1 MAAQYIYLLKEREFI
16 NANQEVY
23 KVGRTKQENQT
34 RFKQYPK
41 GSVLYFQMICNN
53 CNTIE
58 KKVLGLFKE
67 KEIFNHRKDI
77 GSEYFEGDYNEMISI
92 IYSTIKQENPDA
104 EEATHE
110 EGCATYESNP
120 YENEYNEP
128 DEEIRYDIKTYE
140 EWIKYT
146 EIAGI
151 IITNK
156 KKGEGYFRFKGQ
168 LWRELYDKNR
178 FDFDEKHME
187 VLSEV
192 IEWNNPTLWKID
204 SFSSELLD
212 GKKLHEQL
220 EQKRQYKLKYK
231 LINVDY
237 NVQEICKDIIKKCYI
252 ENCEYYELKP
262 YEYVF
267 WSEKPDEEKTRRS
280 EYSIFNSQTFTFN
293 DVDMLINN
301 KILTSTHA
309 GGRCVLVKN
318 TCDVNIVDNILDT
331 LIEHDIKHKYKTLL
345 RNLIVKPNEKQLI
358 FYDSDECLMTT
369 FVTDL
374 LYTILGSGAYVSSD
388 DYYHN
393 KKDFINN
400 LKITNPRCILIKNT
414 KGVKLETQLNTFEK
428 IGFKNIIVYDC
439 YQQKSKPVYNIAKYN
454 NYLQENKQQLMN
466 LIKEENRYEPEH
478 WDSEIQHN
486 DSIFYEPRLLMTNFL
501 RWSCIV

>member
-1 MAAQYIYLLKEREFI
+1 MAAQYIYLLKLREFI

-41 GSVLYFQMICNN
+41 GSVLYFQMICKD
-53 CNTIE
+53 CNDIE
-58 KKVLGLFKE
+58 KKVLSLFKE
-67 KEIFNHRKDI
+67 KEFFNHRKDI

-92 IYSTIKQENPDA
+92 IYSTIKQEKPDT
-104 EEATHE
+104 EHATHE
-110 EGCATYESNP
+110 EECATYESNLDD
-120 YENEYNEP
+120 ENEYIES
-128 DEEIRYDIKTYE
+128 DEEEIRYEIKTYE

-146 EIAGI
+146 KIAGI

-178 FDFDEKHME
+178 FDFDEKNME

-192 IEWNNPTLWKID
+192 IECNQPILWKID
-204 SFSSELLD
+204 SCSSELLD
-212 GKKLHEQL
+212 DKTRY
-220 EQKRQYKLKYK
+220 EQKQQYKL
-231 LINVDY
+231 LISVDY

-267 WSEKPDEEKTRRS
+267 SSKKPDEEKTGRS

-301 KILTSTHA
+301 KILTCTHE

-331 LIEHDIKHKYKTLL
+331 LIEHDNKHKYKTLL
-345 RNLIVKPNEKQLI
+345 RNLIVKPNEKLII

-374 LYTILGSGAYVSSD
+374 LFTILGSGAYVSSD
-388 DYYHN
+388 EYYHN
-393 KKDFINN
+393 KKDFIKNI
-400 LKITNPRCILIKNT
+400 KITKPRCILIKYI
-414 KGVKLETQLNTFEK
+414 KGTTLETQLNTFEK

-439 YQQKSKPVYNIAKYN
+439 YQQKRKPVYNIEKYK
-454 NYLQENKQQLMN
+454 NYLQENKQVLMS
-466 LIKEENRYEPEH
+466 LIKEENQYEPEH
-478 WDSEIQHN
+478 WESEISYN
-486 DSIFYEPRLLMTNFL
+486 DSIFYNSRLLMTNFL

>member
-120 YENEYNEP
+120 DENEYNEP
-128 DEEIRYDIKTYE
+128 DEEIRYEIKTYE

-146 EIAGI
+146 KIAGI
-151 IITNK
+151 VITNK
-156 KKGEGYFRFKGQ
+156 TKGEGYFRFKGQ

-178 FDFDEKHME
+178 FDFDEKNME

-192 IEWNNPTLWKID
+192 IEWNQPILWKID
-204 SFSSELLD
+204 SCSSELLHD
-212 GKKLHEQL
+212 KKLH
-220 EQKRQYKLKYK
+220 EQKRQYKLV
-231 LINVDY
+231 ISVDY
-237 NVQEICKDIIKKCYI
+237 NVKEICKDIIKKCYI
-252 ENCEYYELKP
+252 GNCEYYELKP

-267 WSEKPDEEKTRRS
+267 QSTNPDTDETMRVA
-280 EYSIFNSQTFTFN
+280 YTIFNSQTFTFN

-345 RNLIVKPNEKQLI
+345 RNLIVKPNEKRII

-374 LYTILGSGAYVSSD
+374 LFTILGSGAYVSSD
-388 DYYHN
+388 EYYHN

-400 LKITNPRCILIKNT
+400 IKITKPICILIKNIQ
-414 KGVKLETQLNTFEK
+414 GIKLETQLNTFEK

-439 YQQKSKPVYNIAKYN
+439 YQQTRKPIYNIAKYK

-466 LIKEENRYEPEH
+466 LIKEENHYEVEH
-478 WDSEIQHN
+478 WDSEIYHN
-486 DSIFYEPRLLMTNFL
+486 DSIFYNSRLLMTNFL

>member
-1 MAAQYIYLLKEREFI
+1 MAAQYIYLLKTREFI

-58 KKVLGLFKE
+58 KKVLSLFKE
-67 KEIFNHRKDI
+67 IFIPRKDI
-77 GSEYFEGDYNEMISI
+77 GSESFEGDYNEMISI
-92 IYSTIKQENPDA
+92 IYSTIKQEKPDT
-104 EEATHE
+104 EHATHE
-110 EGCATYESNP
+110 EECATYESNP
-120 YENEYNEP
+120 DDENEYNES
-128 DEEIRYDIKTYE
+128 DEEEIRYEIKTYE

-146 EIAGI
+146 NIAGI

-156 KKGEGYFRFKGQ
+156 KKGEGYFRFKCQ
-168 LWRELYDKNR
+168 LWRELYDTNR
-178 FDFDEKHME
+178 FDFDEKNME

-192 IEWNNPTLWKID
+192 IEWNQPILWKID
-204 SFSSELLD
+204 SCSSELLD

-267 WSEKPDEEKTRRS
+267 WSEKPDEEKTGHS
-280 EYSIFNSQTFTFN
+280 EY
-293 DVDMLINN
+293 
-301 KILTSTHA
+301 
-309 GGRCVLVKN
+309 
-318 TCDVNIVDNILDT
+318 LDT

-345 RNLIVKPNEKQLI
+345 QNLIVKPNEKRII

-374 LYTILGSGAYVSSD
+374 LNTILGSEAYVSSD
-388 DYYHN
+388 EYYHN

-400 LKITNPRCILIKNT
+400 LKITKPRCILIKNI

-439 YQQKSKPVYNIAKYN
+439 YQQKLKPVYNIAKYK
-454 NYLQENKQQLMN
+454 NYLQENKQVLMN
-466 LIKEENRYEPEH
+466 LIKEENRYEPEN
-478 WDSEIQHN
+478 WDSEIQYN
-486 DSIFYEPRLLMTNFL
+486 DSIFYNSRLLMTNFL

>member
-1 MAAQYIYLLKEREFI
+1 MAAQYIYLIKLREFI

-34 RFKQYPK
+34 RLKQYPK
-41 GSVLYFQMICNN
+41 GSVLYFQMICFDCNN
-53 CNTIE
+53 IE
-58 KKVLGLFKE
+58 KKVLNLF
-67 KEIFNHRKDI
+67 KEIFNPRKDI
-77 GSEYFEGDYNEMISI
+77 GSEYFEGDYKEMISI
-92 IYSTIKQENPDA
+92 IYSTIKQEKPNT
-104 EEATHE
+104 EHATHE
-110 EGCATYESNP
+110 EECATYESNLDN
-120 YENEYNEP
+120 ENEYIES
-128 DEEIRYDIKTYE
+128 DEEEIRYDIKTYE

-192 IEWNNPTLWKID
+192 IEHNQPILWKID
-204 SFSSELLD
+204 SCGSELLD
-212 GKKLHEQL
+212 GKKLHEQK
-220 EQKRQYKLKYK
+220 QQYKL
-231 LINVDY
+231 LISVDY
-237 NVQEICKDIIKKCYI
+237 NVEEICKDIIKKCYI
-252 ENCEYYELKP
+252 NNCEYYDLKP

-267 WSEKPDEEKTRRS
+267 WSSKPDSEKLGRV

-301 KILTSTHA
+301 KILTSTHQ
-309 GGRCVLVKN
+309 GMGCVLVKN
-318 TCDVNIVDNILDT
+318 TCDVNIVDNILDN
-331 LIEHDIKHKYKTLL
+331 LIEPDIKDKYKTLL
-345 RNLIVKPNEKQLI
+345 HNLIVKPNEKLII

-374 LYTILGSGAYVSSD
+374 LYAILGSGAYVSSD
-388 DYYHN
+388 EYYHN

-400 LKITNPRCILIKNT
+400 IKITKPRCILIKNIQ
-414 KGVKLETQLNTFEK
+414 GVKLETQLNTFEK

-439 YQQKSKPVYNIAKYN
+439 YQQPRKPNYNIAKYK
-454 NYLQENKQQLMN
+454 NYLQQNKQVLMS
-466 LIKEENRYEPEH
+466 LIKEENRYEPDH

-486 DSIFYEPRLLMTNFL
+486 DSIFYNSTLLKTNFL
-501 RWSCIV
+501 RWSCT